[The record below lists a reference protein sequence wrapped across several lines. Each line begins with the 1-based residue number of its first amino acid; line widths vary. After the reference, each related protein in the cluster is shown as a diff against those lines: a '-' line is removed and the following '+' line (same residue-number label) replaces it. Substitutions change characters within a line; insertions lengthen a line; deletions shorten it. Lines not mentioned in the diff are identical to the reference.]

1 MLDVVNFPHLKDPRI
16 GVLVREGRQI
26 YYAHIDG
33 EFPERDTA
41 DEILVLLG
49 VIPAPEKAPEPAPA
63 ADYHDNY
70 RYHTPSITPDLYADD
85 KPGTRGEWRDIRVK
99 IVNLDIPWEAPG
111 YFVVRA
117 KSKRSAIS
125 RARKEMRSPDIH
137 HTRRE
142 GRLHYSIDEDY

>member
-16 GVLVREGRQI
+16 GLLIREGRQI

-49 VIPAPEKAPEPAPA
+49 VIPAPDKASEPAA
-63 ADYHDNY
+63 RADYHDEN
-70 RYHTPSITPDLYADD
+70 RYVLPSITPDLYAHE
-85 KPGTRGEWRDIRVK
+85 KAGSRGEWRDFRVK
-99 IVNLDIPWEAPG
+99 IVNLDISWQAPG
-111 YFVVRA
+111 YFVIRA

-125 RARKEMRSPDIH
+125 RAREEMRSTAYS

>member
-16 GVLVREGRQI
+16 GVLMREGRQI
-26 YYAHIDG
+26 YYAPIDG

-49 VIPAPEKAPEPAPA
+49 VIPAPAPEPVPA
-63 ADYHDNY
+63 VENHDSY
-70 RYHTPSITPDLYADD
+70 RYFTPSITPDLYAHE
-85 KPGTRGEWRDIRVK
+85 KPGSRGEWRDIRVK
-99 IVNLDIPWEAPG
+99 IVNIDIPWQAPG

-125 RARKEMRSPDIH
+125 RAREEMRSAAYS

-142 GRLHYSIDEDY
+142 GRLQYSIDEDY

>member
-16 GVLVREGRQI
+16 GVLIREGRQI

-33 EFPERDTA
+33 EFPERATA

-49 VIPAPEKAPEPAPA
+49 VIPAPEPAPVLDA
-63 ADYHDNY
+63 YDTA
-70 RYHTPSITPDLYADD
+70 RYYTPSIAPDLYADE
-85 KPGTRGEWRDIRVK
+85 KPGTRGAWRDIRVK

-117 KSKRSAIS
+117 KSNRSAIS

-142 GRLHYSIDEDY
+142 GRLRYSIDEDY